1 MASPEATA
9 GINNETDKIEP
20 VEITCKT
27 YWSKAQEFSIIRMSE
42 RVGFNEYDLVDWY
55 EIRAKRIAATYARF
69 YLETEDG
76 GDPSKLG
83 RYYWMALGAFAS
95 KTVGCILGSVSV
107 ILNDIHGRFSS
118 EEVAD
123 GLGKGNLWLF
133 MDISAPHWFYNHYPE
148 NFFNGMA
155 CVNSRDAKNLEPPIQ
170 TVVDSMPWSEKSLPI
185 INNMAISG
193 SLKKGFEYVVE
204 IEIATDDQV
213 KRDLQLKHLL
223 EIANHEQGVILQ
235 PLIYEHPEF
244 AKWSRWQREL
254 KSRSMEAKAYAEE
267 RLSNPWN
274 ALTLRRDLYL
284 YIGSSLLTMTIPSFE
299 LVFSHACEI
308 DDGEFKSIA
317 PDDMQ
322 VENFRSRMD
331 WIEKAAKQFHRL
343 MGEKPEYMHSEL
355 QHMAGWVNARD
366 KWLPTRDINE

>member
-9 GINNETDKIEP
+9 GVNDKTDKIEP
-20 VEITCKT
+20 VKITCKT

-42 RVGFNEYDLVDWY
+42 RVGFNEYDLLDYY
-55 EIRAKRIAATYARF
+55 EVRAKRIAATYARF

-95 KTVGCILGSVSV
+95 KTVACLLSKKRV
-107 ILNDIHGRFSS
+107 IATDIVGPWFDALIPFWNSNT
-118 EEVAD
+118 EEIAD

-148 NFFNGMA
+148 NFFDGMA
-155 CVNSRDAKNLEPPIQ
+155 CVNSRDGKNLEAPIQ
-170 TVVDSMPWSEKSLPI
+170 TVVDSMPWSEKSLPT
-185 INNMAISG
+185 INNMVISG
-193 SLKKGFEYVVE
+193 SLKKGFDYVVE
-204 IEIATDDQV
+204 IETATDDEI
-213 KRDLQLKHLL
+213 KRDLQMKHLL

-244 AKWSRWQREL
+244 AKWARWQRKKLL
-254 KSRSMEAKAYAEE
+254 KLIS
-267 RLSNPWN
+267 
-274 ALTLRRDLYL
+274 
-284 YIGSSLLTMTIPSFE
+284 PSFE

-308 DDGEFKSIA
+308 DDGELKSVA

-355 QHMAGWVNARD
+355 QHMAGWVNAQD

>member
-9 GINNETDKIEP
+9 GVNNETDKIEP

-42 RVGFNEYDLVDWY
+42 RVGFNEYDLLDYY
-55 EIRAKRIAATYARF
+55 EVRAKRIAATYARF

-95 KTVGCILGSVSV
+95 KTVGCILGMNRV
-107 ILNDIHGRFSS
+107 ILTDMFLPFVNAKEI
-118 EEVAD
+118 AD

-148 NFFNGMA
+148 NFFDGMA
-155 CVNSRDAKNLEPPIQ
+155 CVNSRDGKNLEAPIQ
-170 TVVDSMPWSEKSLPI
+170 TVVDSMPWSEKSLPT
-185 INNMAISG
+185 INNMVISG
-193 SLKKGFEYVVE
+193 SLKQGFKHVVK
-204 IEIATDDQV
+204 IETATDDEA
-213 KRDLQLKHLL
+213 KRDLQMEHLL

-244 AKWSRWQREL
+244 AKWARWQRKKLL
-254 KSRSMEAKAYAEE
+254 KLIS
-267 RLSNPWN
+267 
-274 ALTLRRDLYL
+274 
-284 YIGSSLLTMTIPSFE
+284 PSFE

-308 DDGEFKSIA
+308 DDGELKSIA

-322 VENFRSRMD
+322 VENFDSRMH
-331 WIEKAAKQFHRL
+331 WINKAAVKFHGL
-343 MGEKPEYMHSEL
+343 MAEKSEYMHSEL
-355 QHMAGWVNARD
+355 QHMAGWVNAQD